1 MKPLTPEP
9 PAAIRCAVDLAC
21 REGLH
26 RIDTCRQRPVSIEQ
40 KQPVKVVGH
49 QDIRKRLCV
58 AGIVFS
64 CHCLNSD
71 AREKELTEYWMA
83 TKCRRCDVVDLVATT
98 EPAFAEFF
106 CDEFEPARIGLSW
119 EIVQIYENGRPLGR
133 APTGGLLQAGSYTV
147 RIVPRESILMFLP
160 GAALTTCS
168 RILAS
173 SPGFMPVNQIS
184 GECCKRSRSCV
195 RVRGQ

>member
-98 EPAFAEFF
+98 EPALAEFF
-106 CDEFEPARIGLSW
+106 CAFPGVRRSRLHTSNFVTNSNRHESGF
-119 EIVQIYENGRPLGR
+119 LGR
-133 APTGGLLQAGSYTV
+133 SCKYTRMVARWGGLLQAGSYRRAPT
-147 RIVPRESILMFLP
+147 RSESCR
-160 GAALTTCS
+160 ARAY
-168 RILAS
+168 
-173 SPGFMPVNQIS
+173 
-184 GECCKRSRSCV
+184 
-195 RVRGQ
+195 